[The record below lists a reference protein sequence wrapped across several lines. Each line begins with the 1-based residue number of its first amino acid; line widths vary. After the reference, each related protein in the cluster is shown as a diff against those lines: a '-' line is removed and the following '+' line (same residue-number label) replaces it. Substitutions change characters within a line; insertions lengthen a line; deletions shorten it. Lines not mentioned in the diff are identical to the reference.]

1 MRRKEDIQCLIEA
14 LSSTPNKENDARRTV
29 LEMNLTESQVFNEWV
44 KNIGMEERDEN
55 VYYAA
60 RDAARYL
67 NGQLEAT
74 DIVPDIVLPSAEYDI
89 DEDVISIS
97 VKDFNALVERVAK
110 LEKIMETFSHN
121 ESRVKKPNKDDLIS
135 IGEATRL
142 YNVNYKTFLRWI
154 QNGWL
159 SAVDKG
165 KYHFVSVHE
174 IESNPKLMHY
184 INERR

>member
-1 MRRKEDIQCLIEA
+1 MRRKEDIQCLINA
-14 LSSTPNKENDARRTV
+14 LLATPNKENDARRTV
-29 LEMNLTESQVFNEWV
+29 LEMNLTESQVFNEYV

-74 DIVPDIVLPSAEYDI
+74 DIVPDIVLPSEEYDL

-97 VKDFNALVERVAK
+97 VNDFNALVERVAK
-110 LEKIMETFSHN
+110 LEKIVMTYEHN
-121 ESRVKKPNKDDLIS
+121 ESRTRQPKDDLIS
-135 IGEATRL
+135 IGEATRI

-154 QNGWL
+154 QSGWL

-174 IESNPKLMHY
+174 IESSPKLMQY